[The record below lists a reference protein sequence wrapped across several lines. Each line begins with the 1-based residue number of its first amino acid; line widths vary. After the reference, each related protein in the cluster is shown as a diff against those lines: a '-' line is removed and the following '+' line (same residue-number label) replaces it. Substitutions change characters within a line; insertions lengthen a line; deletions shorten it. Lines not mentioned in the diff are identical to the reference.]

1 MMDIDDGMLRY
12 NSAML
17 VGLTQEADHVE
28 RVTRKK
34 KVVQESSESADE
46 QAEEDIIMA
55 DDSDVPHE
63 KPKRQRKPK
72 KVIPVGKNGLKKKRV
87 VKTRTTADA
96 KGYMREFDAMVLIN
110 ISHLTYVQ

>member
-46 QAEEDIIMA
+46 QAEE
-55 DDSDVPHE
+55 E
-63 KPKRQRKPK
+63 
-72 KVIPVGKNGLKKKRV
+72 
-87 VKTRTTADA
+87 
-96 KGYMREFDAMVLIN
+96 
-110 ISHLTYVQ
+110 